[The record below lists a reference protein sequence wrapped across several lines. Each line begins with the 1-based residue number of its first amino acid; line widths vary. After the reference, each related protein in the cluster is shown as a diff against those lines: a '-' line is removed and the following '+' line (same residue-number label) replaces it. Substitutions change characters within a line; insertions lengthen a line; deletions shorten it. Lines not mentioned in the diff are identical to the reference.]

1 MEESTRASGEP
12 ITGNAKQLIDR
23 FLGSWLSIEREF
35 GALVRSQMQ
44 EDMTSDQYYLLQ
56 TIIQRGPCTSSELA
70 DAFKVVK
77 SSITAIVTRLVDR
90 GLIERTRNEQ
100 DRREVYLTLTERGR
114 EMAVQAE
121 QRITESFAKYLKHFS
136 EDEVET
142 VLAAFDRLAMLVKE
156 DGGREKK

>member
-1 MEESTRASGEP
+1 MEEPKGMPNPVTE
-12 ITGNAKQLIDR
+12 NAKQLIDR
-23 FLGSWLSIEREF
+23 FLGSWIAIEREF

-70 DAFKVVK
+70 EAFKVVK

-90 GLIERTRNEQ
+90 GLIERTRSEQ

-114 EMAVQAE
+114 DMAVQAE
-121 QRITESFAKYLKHFS
+121 QRITESFAKYLEHF
-136 EDEVET
+136 EEKEVET
-142 VLAAFDRLAMLVKE
+142 VLAAFDKLAMLVKE
-156 DGGREKK
+156 DGGSEKK